1 MVVWREMKP
10 FAHSAERVFVLV
22 LASCFLNKEVT
33 FTGSKTGLG
42 QGVTAS
48 LTGFCRVYG

>member
-1 MVVWREMKP
+1 MWREMKP

-22 LASCFLNKEVT
+22 SAFCFLNKEVT
-33 FTGSKTGLG
+33 FTGSKTTGLG
-42 QGVTAS
+42 QGITAS